1 MVKSKLV
8 VALAAGLLAVAA
20 LAAEPV
26 RWINVDVA
34 EHSDDTTVKVHLPL
48 SLVLTLIDAVH
59 TKDFSDG
66 KVTLHVGHADVDW
79 VAILQELQKAPEGD
93 YVTVEE
99 PDANV
104 HFSKKDGVVTVDVK
118 EKGKDGERVLV
129 RLQEPL
135 LQAVRVDGDR
145 LDVKELLTRLVDVK
159 VGDLLTVESADAN
172 VRVWVE

>member
-1 MVKSKLV
+1 MVRSKLV
-8 VALAAGLLAVAA
+8 VAAAAGVLAAAA
-20 LAAEPV
+20 FATEPV
-26 RWINVDVA
+26 RWINVDVV
-34 EHSDDTTVKVHLPL
+34 EHGDGTQVKVHLPM
-48 SLVLTLIDAVH
+48 SMVLTLVDAIH

-66 KVTLHVGHADVDW
+66 KVVVDVGHADLDW

-104 HFSKKDGVVTVDVK
+104 RFFKKDGVVTVDVQ
-118 EKGKDGERVLV
+118 EKGEHGEHVLV

-135 LQAVRVDGDR
+135 LEAVRVEGDR
-145 LDVKELLTRLVDVK
+145 LDVKELLTRLADAN
-159 VGDLLTVESADAN
+159 VGDLLTVESADTN